1 MRLPARPPP
10 PTTTRCGACYVLAQC
25 GAPLRSVSTNVLPR
39 AVPHAISFDELSLTQ
54 PSCKFAMRTP
64 LFWLAVFAS
73 VLQPLA
79 RLFAAAVSRAS
90 RSSGNEVSQRPVQQ
104 LSGCQP
110 IDRASVLPKNASLK
124 AHKKMS
130 ATTVALDVACGGVS
144 TAVVSA
150 ILNPTD
156 VIKTRR
162 QIVGFSG
169 ASPLDMAR
177 AVARADGLRGLWLP
191 GLQATVLREL
201 LYSGCTKGLYPYA
214 RDAVAGEE
222 DASLAQR
229 ALAAALTGFGG
240 SLCAN
245 AVDVVKVK
253 QFDSGSNRSVV
264 AAMRDVA
271 STRAA
276 RGAVARGRRPLHH
289 RRVACAQVSASA
301 PRGAAIA
308 IGEVTTYDYAKSRL
322 ARHPAFA
329 RDAKGCRAVRAAH
342 RDLGD
347 HGRRGDDGR
356 GPLRYDQVAGHGAR
370 RQRVDGAAVAR
381 RARGPRAPRGSW
393 RRGIARSSRRAVDTG
408 QVADRGARPTGAAAW
423 PRPARR

>member
-1 MRLPARPPP
+1 
-10 PTTTRCGACYVLAQC
+10 
-25 GAPLRSVSTNVLPR
+25 
-39 AVPHAISFDELSLTQ
+39 
-54 PSCKFAMRTP
+54 
-64 LFWLAVFAS
+64 
-73 VLQPLA
+73 
-79 RLFAAAVSRAS
+79 
-90 RSSGNEVSQRPVQQ
+90 
-104 LSGCQP
+104 
-110 IDRASVLPKNASLK
+110 
-124 AHKKMS
+124 MS

-177 AVARADGLRGLWLP
+177 AVAKADGLRGLWLP

-214 RDAVAGEE
+214 RDAVSGEE

-245 AVDVVKVK
+245 AVDVVKVQ

-271 STRAA
+271 RSEGVV
-276 RGAVARGRRPLHH
+276 RGLLVRG
-289 RRVACAQVSASA
+289 VSASA

-329 RDAKGCRAVRAAH
+329 RDAQNGAEPFSLHIVTSVITGVVATTVAAPFDTIKS
-342 RDLGD
+342 RVMA
-347 HGRRGDDGR
+347 RGGNAWTA
-356 GPLRYDQVAGHGAR
+356 LRSL
-370 RQRVDGAAVAR
+370 VAR
-381 RARGPRAPRGSW
+381 EGPAALLAGWWPAYCRLAPHAILTFPLLEQL
-393 RRGIARSSRRAVDTG
+393 RRLAGLENF
-408 QVADRGARPTGAAAW
+408 
-423 PRPARR
+423 

>member
-1 MRLPARPPP
+1 
-10 PTTTRCGACYVLAQC
+10 
-25 GAPLRSVSTNVLPR
+25 
-39 AVPHAISFDELSLTQ
+39 
-54 PSCKFAMRTP
+54 
-64 LFWLAVFAS
+64 
-73 VLQPLA
+73 
-79 RLFAAAVSRAS
+79 
-90 RSSGNEVSQRPVQQ
+90 
-104 LSGCQP
+104 
-110 IDRASVLPKNASLK
+110 
-124 AHKKMS
+124 MS

-177 AVARADGLRGLWLP
+177 AVAKADGLRGLWLP

-245 AVDVVKVK
+245 AVDVVKVQ

-271 STRAA
+271 RSEGVV
-276 RGAVARGRRPLHH
+276 RGLLVRG
-289 RRVACAQVSASA
+289 VSASA

-329 RDAKGCRAVRAAH
+329 RDPQNGAEPFSLHIVTSVITGVVATTVAAPFDTIKS
-342 RDLGD
+342 RVMA
-347 HGRRGDDGR
+347 RGGNAWTA
-356 GPLRYDQVAGHGAR
+356 LRSL
-370 RQRVDGAAVAR
+370 VAR
-381 RARGPRAPRGSW
+381 EGPAALLAGWWPAYCRLAPHAILTFPLLEQL
-393 RRGIARSSRRAVDTG
+393 RRLAGLENF
-408 QVADRGARPTGAAAW
+408 
-423 PRPARR
+423 

>member
-1 MRLPARPPP
+1 
-10 PTTTRCGACYVLAQC
+10 
-25 GAPLRSVSTNVLPR
+25 
-39 AVPHAISFDELSLTQ
+39 
-54 PSCKFAMRTP
+54 
-64 LFWLAVFAS
+64 
-73 VLQPLA
+73 
-79 RLFAAAVSRAS
+79 
-90 RSSGNEVSQRPVQQ
+90 
-104 LSGCQP
+104 
-110 IDRASVLPKNASLK
+110 
-124 AHKKMS
+124 MS

-177 AVARADGLRGLWLP
+177 AVVRADGLRGLWLP

-214 RDAVAGEE
+214 RDAVSGEE

-271 STRAA
+271 RSEGVV
-276 RGAVARGRRPLHH
+276 RGLLVRG
-289 RRVACAQVSASA
+289 VSASA

-322 ARHPAFA
+322 ARHPTFA
-329 RDAKGCRAVRAAH
+329 RDE
-342 RDLGD
+342 
-347 HGRRGDDGR
+347 
-356 GPLRYDQVAGHGAR
+356 
-370 RQRVDGAAVAR
+370 
-381 RARGPRAPRGSW
+381 
-393 RRGIARSSRRAVDTG
+393 
-408 QVADRGARPTGAAAW
+408 RGAEPFSLHIVTSVITPVQKSNFAALLTT
-423 PRPARR
+423 RRLLD